1 MWRALSRKRAFLLLI
16 PALMIM
22 SCAEVSLPPAPT
34 EKAMDVPDQVLWEA
48 TITFMRDGIP
58 VSILQAGHI
67 TKFTKRSVIYL
78 DSGIVVDFF
87 NEEGLHTS
95 KLTAT
100 RGQVDEVR
108 KDLQAF
114 GDVIAVTDSGA
125 TLRTPE
131 LRWENQAR
139 RIVSDTRVTLTT
151 LTDTLYG
158 IGFVSDE
165 HLKNWEIQKPTGHS
179 FRTLEKPRH
188 NDIPPPVVETEI
200 APRDTTKLRAAK
212 KR

>member
-1 MWRALSRKRAFLLLI
+1 MRRILLLI
-16 PALMIM
+16 PALFLI
-22 SCAEVSLPPAPT
+22 SCAEVSLPPSPT
-34 EKAMDVPDQVLWEA
+34 QKAKDVPDQELWEA
-48 TITFMRDGIP
+48 KITFLRDGIP

-87 NEEGLHTS
+87 NEEGVHTS
-95 KLTAT
+95 RLTAA
-100 RGQVDEVR
+100 RGQVDEIR

-114 GDVIAVTDSGA
+114 GNVIAVTDSGA

-131 LRWENQAR
+131 LRWENKTR
-139 RIVSDTRVTLTT
+139 RIISDSRVTLTT
-151 LTDTLYG
+151 ATDTLYG

-179 FRTLEKPRH
+179 FRTLENPRH
-188 NDIPPPVVETEI
+188 RAAPPPAAESEPVL
-200 APRDTTKLRAAK
+200 PDTTEPRATK

>member
-1 MWRALSRKRAFLLLI
+1 MWRALSRKRAFLLLT
-16 PALMIM
+16 PALLKM
-22 SCAEVSLPPAPT
+22 SCAEISLPPAPT
-34 EKAMDVPDQVLWEA
+34 EKAQDVPDQELWEA
-48 TITFMRDGIP
+48 TITFLRDGIP

-95 KLTAT
+95 QLTAA

-114 GDVIAVTDSGA
+114 GNVIAVTDSGA

-188 NDIPPPVVETEI
+188 NGIPPPVVETEP
-200 APRDTTKLRAAK
+200 APRDTIEPRAAK

>member
-1 MWRALSRKRAFLLLI
+1 MWRVLLLI
-16 PALMIM
+16 PALMMM

-34 EKAMDVPDQVLWEA
+34 EKAGDIPDQVLWEA
-48 TITFMRDGIP
+48 KITFLRDGIP
-58 VSILQAGHI
+58 VSILQAGYI

-78 DSGIVVDFF
+78 DSGIIVDFF

-95 KLTAT
+95 QLTAA

-114 GDVIAVTDSGA
+114 GNVIAVTDSGA
-125 TLRTPE
+125 SLRTPA
-131 LRWENQAR
+131 LRWENKAR

-151 LTDTLYG
+151 LTDTIYG

-188 NDIPPPVVETEI
+188 ENIPPPAVETEP
-200 APRDTTKLRAAK
+200 ALRDTIEPRAAK

>member
-1 MWRALSRKRAFLLLI
+1 MWKTLSRKRARLFLF
-16 PALMIM
+16 PMLMVM
-22 SCAEVSLPPAPT
+22 SCAEVSLPPAAAD
-34 EKAMDVPDQVLWEA
+34 KAMDVPDQELWEA
-48 TITFMRDGIP
+48 KITFMRDGIP
-58 VSILQAGHI
+58 VSVLQAGHI
-67 TKFTKRSVIYL
+67 KKFTKRSVIYL

-95 KLTAT
+95 QLTAA
-100 RGQVDEVR
+100 RGQVDDVR

-114 GDVIAVTDSGA
+114 GNVIAVTDSGA

-139 RIVSDTRVTLTT
+139 RIVSDDRVTLTT

-165 HLKNWEIQKPTGHS
+165 HL
-179 FRTLEKPRH
+179 
-188 NDIPPPVVETEI
+188 
-200 APRDTTKLRAAK
+200 
-212 KR
+212 